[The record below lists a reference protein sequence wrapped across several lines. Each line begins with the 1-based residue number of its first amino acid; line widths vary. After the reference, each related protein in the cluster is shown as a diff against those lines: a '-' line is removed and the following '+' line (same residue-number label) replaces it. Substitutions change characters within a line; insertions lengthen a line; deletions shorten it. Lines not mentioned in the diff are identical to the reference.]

1 MPINRIYQIPSQ
13 HRNLV
18 MNMSDELISQGIAAV
33 KAGDNKQARQLL
45 GEAIRKYPNDERSW
59 GWFYN
64 VAENDTERLMSVKEV
79 LRISPNNTRAKQ
91 LLEKLRGEIPSSAE
105 AGTSTRIMARTRRK
119 SAAWMAIIG
128 FAVLVFIG
136 LYTLAK
142 YLTWAGGGVIVLAL
156 VLFGYPILTRLLT
169 RRLDK
174 KLKEEKRA
182 IRGARSEEKIGE
194 MLAELPEGF
203 LVLHDIES
211 PYGNIDHIVISRN
224 NGVFL
229 IETKAHGGK
238 VAVEDD
244 TLLVNSKL
252 PEKDFIAQALNNSFW
267 LKKEISDLIGPTP
280 WITPILV
287 FTNAFVVPSKPI
299 KNVRI
304 INKKNLISA
313 LTRQG
318 SRKSSNDQI
327 WEQRGKIAKELLS

>member
-1 MPINRIYQIPSQ
+1 
-13 HRNLV
+13 
-18 MNMSDELISQGIAAV
+18 MSDDLITQGIAAV
-33 KAGDNKQARQLL
+33 EAGDKKQARQLL
-45 GEAIRKYPNDERSW
+45 GDAIRKYPDDERSW

-64 VAENDTERLMSVKEV
+64 VAENDTERLKSVKEV
-79 LRISPNNTRAKQ
+79 LRINPKNARAKQ
-91 LLEKLRGEIPSSAE
+91 LLEKLRGSIPQSTE

-119 SAAWMAIIG
+119 SAARMAIIG
-128 FAVLVFIG
+128 FAVLVLIG

-142 YLTWAGGGVIVLAL
+142 YRNWAGGGVIVLAL

-169 RRLDK
+169 RSIDK

-194 MLAELPEGF
+194 MLDGLPEGF

-211 PYGNIDHIVISRN
+211 PYGNIDHIVISRS

-238 VAVEDD
+238 VTVEGDK
-244 TLLVNSKL
+244 LLVNRKL
-252 PEKDFIAQALNNSFW
+252 PEKDFIAQVLNNSFW
-267 LKKEISDLIGPTP
+267 LKKELSDLIGPTP

-287 FTNAFVVPSKPI
+287 FTNAFVVSSKPI

-304 INKKNLISA
+304 MNKKYLVSA
-313 LTRQG
+313 LNRQG
-318 SRKSSNDQI
+318 SKSSSNDQI
-327 WEQRGKIAKELLS
+327 WEQRGKIAQKLLA

>member
-1 MPINRIYQIPSQ
+1 
-13 HRNLV
+13 
-18 MNMSDELISQGIAAV
+18 MNVSDDLITKGIAAV
-33 KAGDNKQARQLL
+33 EAGDKEHARQLL
-45 GEAIRKYPNDERSW
+45 GEAIRKYPDDERSW

-64 VAENDTERLMSVKEV
+64 VAENDTERLKSVKEV
-79 LRISPNNTRAKQ
+79 LRINPNNTRAKL
-91 LLEKLRGEIPSSAE
+91 LLEKLRGEIPSSGE
-105 AGTSTRIMARTRRK
+105 AGTSTRLMARTRRK
-119 SAAWMAIIG
+119 SATWMAIIE

-136 LYTLAK
+136 LYTMAK
-142 YLTWAGGGVIVLAL
+142 YRTWVGGGVIVLAL
-156 VLFGYPILTRLLT
+156 VLFVYPILTRLLT
-169 RRLDK
+169 RSLDK

-182 IRGARSEEKIGE
+182 IRGARAEEKIGE
-194 MLAELPEGF
+194 MLAELPEGYF
-203 LVLHDIES
+203 VLHDIGS
-211 PYGNIDHIVISRN
+211 PYGNIDHIVISRS

-229 IETKAHGGK
+229 IETKSHGGK
-238 VAVEDD
+238 ITVEGD

-304 INKKNLISA
+304 INKKHLISA

-318 SRKSSNDQI
+318 SRNSSNDQI